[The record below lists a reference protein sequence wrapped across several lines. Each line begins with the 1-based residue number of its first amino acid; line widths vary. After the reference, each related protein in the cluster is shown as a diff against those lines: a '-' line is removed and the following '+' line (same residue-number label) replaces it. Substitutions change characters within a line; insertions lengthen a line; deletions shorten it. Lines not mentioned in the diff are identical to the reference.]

1 VVQAG
6 LINQLDLQI
15 ANFIIGARPVFGCGG
30 RGSVGT
36 ANGCLSDIVSGRSQ
50 CEGNSCFEQ
59 ANSRHATPNPATSQ
73 HFRELTPTRS
83 DIADL
88 TPPTQ
93 PK

>member
-15 ANFIIGARPVFGCGG
+15 ANFIIGARPVFGCSG

-36 ANGCLSDIVSGRSQ
+36 ANGCLSDVVSGRRQ

-59 ANSRHATPNPATSQ
+59 ANSRKATPDPSNTR
-73 HFRELTPTRS
+73 HFRHLKGAPGRIVDVTLS
-83 DIADL
+83 M
-88 TPPTQ
+88 Q
-93 PK
+93 PR